1 MVDFD
6 GEVVADG
13 RQRGT
18 PLTRTLLTDV
28 RKFLFAPHCILRRLD
43 LQESYLQSAGAA
55 WVSLT
60 AQLREVSASA
70 AGHGAAQDSDVGNV
84 EVRGLA
90 WRNRDEG
97 DRTGSFASL
106 RASSSQFHFLLGLN
120 SCGTDPAKRYDC
132 VFE

>member
-60 AQLREVSASA
+60 AQLCEVSASA
-70 AGHGAAQDSDVGNV
+70 AGHGAAQESDMGNV

-90 WRNRDEG
+90 CRNRDVIDG
-97 DRTGSFASL
+97 TGSFASS
-106 RASSSQFHFLLGLN
+106 RASANQFHFLLGLN
-120 SCGTDPAKRYDC
+120 SCGPYLAKR
-132 VFE
+132 